1 MDRRTMDRRDWD
13 RIALKYFR
21 ACGALAVA
29 MVLVGRPEAACA
41 ATPDE
46 IYVVSTRRLGGVCN
60 AKQIS
65 SRLQCEKLTMAT
77 DGSRKWRAVDWH
89 NTTAAAKPTLV
100 YVHGNRVA
108 RGEDRMRGLNV
119 YQTLA
124 ARASG
129 RGPIRMIIWSWPSEQ
144 IRGPVRDYKV
154 KAARTRP
161 AGWQLAW
168 YLTQIHAQAPTTVMG
183 YSYGARVATAALH
196 ILGGG
201 DLGGLRL
208 PRTVQQPHRRFDVAL
223 IAAAVDASWIRPGGP
238 NGRALARVNNLL
250 LINNRLDPAMRFYH
264 ITFGRNTQ
272 ALGYQGLLAAR
283 PRGRLWSLDATEPVG
298 RSHALNNYLAKCPEL
313 ARVWP
318 D

>member
-1 MDRRTMDRRDWD
+1 MDRRVWD
-13 RIALKYFR
+13 RVALR
-21 ACGALAVA
+21 LSCAAGALSFALA
-29 MVLVGRPEAACA
+29 GFAAAGSA

-46 IYVVSTRRLGGVCN
+46 IYVVSTRRLGAVCDAAQLN
-60 AKQIS
+60 A
-65 SRLQCEKLTMAT
+65 RLQCEKLTT
-77 DGSRKWRAVDWH
+77 SSDGGRNWRAVNWH
-89 NTTAAAKPTLV
+89 STTAASKPTLV
-100 YVHGNRVA
+100 YVHGNRVD
-108 RGEDRMRGLNV
+108 RGEDRMRGLAV

-124 ARASG
+124 MRAAG
-129 RGPIRMIIWSWPSEQ
+129 RGPVRMIIWSWPSEQ

-168 YLTQIHAQAPTTVMG
+168 YLNQLPAQAPATVMG

-208 PRTVQQPHRRFDVAL
+208 PAAQRQPQRRFDVAL

-264 ITFGRNTQ
+264 ITFGRKAQ
-272 ALGYQGLLAAR
+272 ALGYQGLLAGR
-283 PRGRLWSLDATEPVG
+283 PGGRLWSLDATEPVG
-298 RSHALNNYLAKCPEL
+298 RSHALTNYLAKCPEL
-313 ARVWP
+313 VRVWP